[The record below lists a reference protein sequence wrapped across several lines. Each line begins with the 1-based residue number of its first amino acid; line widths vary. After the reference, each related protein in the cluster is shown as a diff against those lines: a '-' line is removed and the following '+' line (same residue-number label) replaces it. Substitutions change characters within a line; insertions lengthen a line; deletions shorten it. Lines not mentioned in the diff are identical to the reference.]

1 MCKARSTPSMYFPKS
16 VYCAES
22 EGIRYERVLQYL
34 EKRGQW
40 GTATFETYG
49 ARS

>member
-1 MCKARSTPSMYFPKS
+1 MYFPKS

-34 EKRGQW
+34 VPDKRGQW